1 MTAKQAVTATVR
13 KNYGAYQTTLV
24 AIRYSHVIKNNIEIP
39 LDTEV
44 MLLLLLLLLF
54 IYYF

>member
-1 MTAKQAVTATVR
+1 MTAKQAVTATATVR

-24 AIRYSHVIKNNIEIP
+24 AIRYSHVIKNNIETP

-44 MLLLLLLLLF
+44 MLLLLLLF